1 MVHEGDPY
9 FNLKADNSNIANF
22 SSTSDE
28 TYILLIANDDNGV
41 SDHNNNAAIIGAN
54 IINEYDDNHQA
65 FIGIRENSV
74 NNVIATFNNQ
84 NILFKVEAQYDN
96 DIIPILN
103 TYSSNIGSYTNT
115 RLCLVSHKI

>member
-41 SDHNNNAAIIGAN
+41 SDHNNNAAIIGA
-54 IINEYDDNHQA
+54 I
-65 FIGIRENSV
+65 
-74 NNVIATFNNQ
+74 
-84 NILFKVEAQYDN
+84 
-96 DIIPILN
+96 
-103 TYSSNIGSYTNT
+103 
-115 RLCLVSHKI
+115 